1 MASADRTRRVFL
13 IGFMGAGKTTV
24 GKELA
29 RRLGW
34 TFQDLDEIIE
44 RSQGASV
51 ASIFAK
57 AGEAGFR
64 RLEHAALEELLA
76 GKRND
81 PGGNQVVALG
91 GGAFAQPDNRRLL
104 ECAGA
109 TVVLLQAPLEELRR
123 RCRQDN
129 KIRPLAQNDAEA
141 GFAHLF
147 AERQD
152 AYNLARFRVETLDKA
167 VDDVAAEIERMLA
180 AAQREV
186 T

>member
-1 MASADRTRRVFL
+1 
-13 IGFMGAGKTTV
+13 MGAGKTTV
-24 GKELA
+24 GKALA

-51 ASIFAK
+51 ASIFAE

-64 RLEHAALEELLA
+64 RLEHAALEKLLA

-81 PGGNQVVALG
+81 PGDNHVVALG
-91 GGAFAQPDNRRLL
+91 GGAFAQADNRRLL
-104 ECAGA
+104 ERAGA
-109 TVVLLQAPLEELRR
+109 TVVLLQAPLDELRR

-129 KIRPLAQNDAEA
+129 KIRPLAQNDADAEV
-141 GFAHLF
+141 GFARLF
-147 AERQD
+147 VERQA
-152 AYNLARFRVETLDKA
+152 AYSLARLRVETMDKA
-167 VDDVAAEIERMLA
+167 VDDVAAEIEQMLA
-180 AAQREV
+180 AAQPEV

>member
-1 MASADRTRRVFL
+1 
-13 IGFMGAGKTTV
+13 MGAGKTTV

-44 RSQGASV
+44 SSQGASV
-51 ASIFAK
+51 ASIFAE

-64 RLEHAALEELLA
+64 RLEHTALEELLA
-76 GKRND
+76 GKRKER
-81 PGGNQVVALG
+81 GGNQVVALG
-91 GGAFAQPDNRRLL
+91 GGAFAQADNRQLL
-104 ECAGA
+104 DRAGA
-109 TVVLLQAPLEELRR
+109 TVILLQAPLEELRR

-129 KIRPLAQNDAEA
+129 KIRPLARNDAEA
-141 GFAHLF
+141 GFAQLF
-147 AERQD
+147 AERQA
-152 AYNLARFRVETLDKA
+152 AYDLARFRVETMDKA

>member
-24 GKELA
+24 GRALA

-51 ASIFAK
+51 ASIFAE
-57 AGEAGFR
+57 AGETGFR
-64 RLEHAALEELLA
+64 RLEHSALEEILA

-81 PGGNQVVALG
+81 PGDNQVVALG
-91 GGAFAQPDNRRLL
+91 GGAYAQADNRQLL
-104 ECAGA
+104 ERAGA
-109 TVVLLQAPLEELRR
+109 TVILLQAPLEELRR
-123 RCRQDN
+123 RCRQDTRV
-129 KIRPLAQNDAEA
+129 RPLAQNDAEA
-141 GFAHLF
+141 GFARLF
-147 AERQD
+147 AERQA
-152 AYNLARFRVETLDKA
+152 AYNLARFRVETMDKA
-167 VDDVAAEIERMLA
+167 VDDVAAEIEQMLA
-180 AAQREV
+180 AAQPEV